1 MPIRVNL
8 KEIFPSDPQEINV
21 DKVNFNF
28 NKLLELG
35 IGTPGPL
42 GLTGPQGPAGPI
54 GLTGPQGSRGATWW
68 VDAGDPNLHIFTGLI
83 DGDLY
88 LDTITFNAWQ
98 YDDITLVWTQ
108 IASISAIVNAYLTSI
123 SAGLSPFK
131 RGIGVSTGTSSDKY
145 VVFRDRGSD
154 FAQYSADVSRG
165 AINTSTNLV
174 LLLNNFDEETLRTA
188 LSLPNLPLNFP
199 NPNTIYDALLKI
211 VVSHAASGS
220 ANVLGRYH
228 AEYGSLYEN
237 SITGFTELSQL
248 EHNLKVKFLKNDVS
262 LTAYLPLT
270 NTWINTAHYSLSSP
284 DGLGA
289 PPDQNGIFEFIT
301 PKYNIEGGLP
311 AITDS
316 IYVRFG
322 PAESHVEIGID
333 FQHIVADGITISSSY
348 PTSLNS
354 TFGIAPNYISP
365 SNTKLDTK
373 HHIMIDANS
382 LLNGVVLL
390 NKGLHVEGDANIVD
404 GLAVGVAYQAL
415 TAPVDG
421 AIIAGHVG
429 LGTSSPTA
437 LFDVFTNTADLEA
450 GTQIIRI
457 SAHNTTMSTY
467 LADISFNYI
476 DLQSTNIFKGNIYF
490 YNVTSGN
497 SSSASN
503 NNNTYD
509 NNLYLSAFSL
519 GQASSSGFHTDTIN
533 QALSGNSVHLGSG
546 VTVVEGTTL
555 SSRKIDL
562 NATLGTA
569 ISHSV
574 IFSNNISESANISG
588 NLTGNNFTVYRG
600 VAGKL
605 QGNTIEFSS
614 LVSNVGDIIGTNYW
628 SEADTIGNQ
637 TGISTTITSL
647 ANVTGTSLGS
657 ATSISGTA
665 NFIGGSTTNINGIAA
680 TGIIGS
686 LITIDTSAIVSSGF
700 FGAVGSYIDVKP
712 ASVVGGLIGCVLD
725 LSTGSS
731 VTTQKKGLYI
741 NISSLNVGS
750 LTYGIHINGNAID
763 KPDYGIHINR
773 AVQGLRITGAATNYI
788 EGTTTFHDPVIVDD
802 TLDVNLTADIY
813 GATTMH
819 ATADV
824 YGATTMHTTADVTG
838 ATTMHATADVYGDTT
853 MHANAEVDFNL
864 TFKGNLL
871 SDHANTYS
879 SGGLYYINVYPADE
893 PVLLSGRTYYVDT
906 FTGTI
911 DCNWTKVGSIV
922 TVHGWFVPAVN
933 GYNGFNVPVI
943 ATTGSAQN
951 IRGVVNSHLGTQQGI
966 IQMDTNPNRGAML
979 FAGGAGSLTSAY
991 YYYSYSYVI

>member
-131 RGIGVSTGTSSDKY
+131 RGIGVSTGTISDKY

-165 AINTSTNLV
+165 VINTSTNLV

-188 LSLPNLPLNFP
+188 LTIPNLPLNFP
-199 NPNTIYDALLKI
+199 SNPNTVYDALLKI

-220 ANVLGRYH
+220 ANELGRYH

-248 EHNLKVKFLKNDVS
+248 KHNLKVKFLKEDVS
-262 LTAYLPLT
+262 LTTPIPAT
-270 NTWINTAHYSLSSP
+270 NTWINTARYSLSSP
-284 DGLGA
+284 DGGFVL
-289 PPDQNGIFEFIT
+289 PDQNGIFEFIT
-301 PKYNIEGGLP
+301 PKWNNEGGSP
-311 AITDS
+311 ITDS
-316 IYVRFG
+316 IHLRFG
-322 PAESHVEIGID
+322 PAESHIEMGLD
-333 FQHIVADGITISSSY
+333 FLHIVADGITISSSY

-354 TFGIAPNYISP
+354 TFGIAPNYISL
-365 SNTKLDTK
+365 SNAKLDTK

-429 LGTSSPTA
+429 LGTASPTA

-503 NNNTYD
+503 SNTYD

-519 GQASSSGFHTDTIN
+519 GQVSSAGFHTDTIN
-533 QALSGNSVHLGSG
+533 QALSGNSIHLGSG
-546 VTVVEGTTL
+546 VTVAEGTTL

-562 NATLGTA
+562 NATLGTT

-665 NFIGGSTTNINGIAA
+665 NFIGGSTTVIDGTSAA
-680 TGIIGS
+680 GIIGS
-686 LITIDTSAIVSSGF
+686 LTTIDTSAIVSGGIL
-700 FGAVGSYIDVKP
+700 GAIGSYITVRP
-712 ASVVGGLIGCVLD
+712 TSVAGAGQLIGCAIDV
-725 LSTGSS
+725 STGSS
-731 VTTQKKGLYI
+731 VATQKKGLYI

-819 ATADV
+819 
-824 YGATTMHTTADVTG
+824 TTADVTG

-853 MHANAEVDFNL
+853 MHANAEVDLNL
-864 TFKGNLL
+864 TFKGNLF
-871 SDHANTYS
+871 SNETNTYINHGTGIEYHTGDGTTNTVLK
-879 SGGLYYINVYPADE
+879 SGTTSYSTANYAVTFVWTIIGNVVNVNGSFYSPVGYSNFFLPVQPTGGAVINRLYGCATAKTAVPATSDRCWSVIQQGASGAELYYDGN
-893 PVLLSGRTYYVDT
+893 PVASAEYYLSFSY
-906 FTGTI
+906 
-911 DCNWTKVGSIV
+911 
-922 TVHGWFVPAVN
+922 
-933 GYNGFNVPVI
+933 
-943 ATTGSAQN
+943 
-951 IRGVVNSHLGTQQGI
+951 LI
-966 IQMDTNPNRGAML
+966 I
-979 FAGGAGSLTSAY
+979 
-991 YYYSYSYVI
+991 